1 MATDQPNEAVQF
13 YQFLG
18 RQIDQGTNLPP
29 EDILDEWREM
39 HPADEDEELLA
50 DVQEAMDGLAA
61 GKPTTPAKQ
70 VFQNLRRELGLG
82 DR

>member
-13 YQFLG
+13 HQFLG
-18 RQIDQGTNLPP
+18 EQIHQGTNLPP

-39 HPADEDEELLA
+39 HPADDDDEFVA
-50 DVQEAMDGLAA
+50 DVKEALDGLAA
-61 GKPTTPAKQ
+61 GKPTTPAKEF
-70 VFQNLRRELGLG
+70 FQNLRRELGLN